1 MKKQKIFTLA
11 LLSMLLLLSA
21 CGGSAKSNGNT
32 ILNLATDVTPDNLN
46 YQTTS
51 LSINFDIAGQIME
64 GLVEYDL
71 ERKIVPAGAEKWEIS
86 SDNLTYTFHLRKNA
100 KWTNNETVTAND
112 YLFAWQNLAATKD
125 APYRS
130 FIEIFKNGAAILA
143 GTAEPDTL
151 GVTVK
156 DDYTLVVELEKPV
169 AFFLDYMAFSSFL
182 PLNETAYTEIG
193 AANYGTSVDTLV
205 TNGAFNLSVFTP
217 SAEVQFVK
225 NPEYWN
231 AKTVQLDGVSLKV
244 VTEPST
250 QALMFDN
257 NELDVLRLTGSLIDQ
272 YAGDPNIEPFL
283 ENSTAYMYLSGET
296 ATPEPVLDSTNF
308 RLAIAHAF
316 DKSILT
322 DQIRRDG
329 SVPLEGIVPTE
340 FGKVGDTFFRDFVTT
355 SNKPIYDVAKAQSYL
370 AAAKA
375 ELGDTPLTFT
385 IKFLDRSPN
394 KNIFENIKSQLEKNL
409 PGVTINIE
417 AVPSQ
422 LLYPMV
428 KKFEVPSAGLSWGAD
443 FFDISTFFVLI
454 DPNSSYNYGVYKNP
468 EIGAL
473 LEKAESASVANDPEA
488 RAKLYAE
495 AEAIAVESGRVIP
508 LYQPGGQYNIKPTI
522 KNWVRGAST
531 PTITYKYVT
540 KNA

>member
-1 MKKQKIFTLA
+1 MKKLKFFTLVIV
-11 LLSMLLLLSA
+11 SMVFLLSA
-21 CGGSAKSNGNT
+21 CGSTTKSSGDA

-71 ERKIVPAGAEKWEIS
+71 DRKIVPAGAEKWDVS
-86 SDNLTYTFHLRKNA
+86 TDNLTYTFHLRKNA

-112 YLFAWQNLAATKD
+112 YLFAWKNLAATKD

-130 FIEIFKNGAAILA
+130 FIEIFKNGPAILD
-143 GTAEPDTL
+143 GSAEPETL

-156 DDYTLVVELEKPV
+156 DDYTLVVELDKPV
-169 AFFLDYMAFSSFL
+169 AFFLDYMAFSAFL
-182 PLNETAYTEIG
+182 PVNETAYTEIG
-193 AANYGTSVDTLV
+193 ASEYGTSVDTIV
-205 TNGAFNLSVFTP
+205 TNGAFNITVFTP

-225 NPEYWN
+225 NPSYWN
-231 AKTVQLDGVSLKV
+231 AKAVQLDGVSLKV

-257 NELDVLRLTGSLIDQ
+257 NELDILRLTGSLIDQ

-296 ATPEPVLDSTNF
+296 ASPEPVLDNTNF

-322 DQIRRDG
+322 DQIRKDG

-340 FGKVGDTFFRDFVTT
+340 FGKVGDKFYRDFVTT
-355 SNKPIYDVAKAQSYL
+355 SNTPIYDVTKAKAYL
-370 AAAKA
+370 DAAKA

-394 KNIFENIKSQLEKNL
+394 KNIFENIKSQIEENL
-409 PGVTINIE
+409 PGVAINIE

-422 LLYPMV
+422 LLYPIV

-454 DPNSSYNYGVYKNP
+454 NPNSSYNYGVYKNP

-473 LEKAESASVANDPEA
+473 LEEAESAAVANNPEA
-488 RAKLYAE
+488 RAKLYAK
-495 AEAIAVESGRVIP
+495 AEALAVESGRIIP

-531 PTITYKYVT
+531 PTVTYKYVT